1 LLTDALTYL
10 AIRASFFQPE
20 NWAFSDLSNTIRPLK
35 IFCFVGLFLTVCE
48 GILDEKI
55 FPSEGQSSMK
65 KFATVFILLLMAAS
79 VTAEQG
85 GKDAKS
91 IYVSG
96 RAVVFFAPSWDEYV
110 ALPEKD
116 KDAIDEAL
124 YDFAH
129 SQLQVLSY
137 LEANGIQGIS
147 TASQNIQIQIAPNEV
162 IYYLRSDFDY
172 PFGLIMTDGQN
183 EPKIFMGAASESEL
197 KSMFAEFFSLQ

>member
-1 LLTDALTYL
+1 
-10 AIRASFFQPE
+10 
-20 NWAFSDLSNTIRPLK
+20 
-35 IFCFVGLFLTVCE
+35 
-48 GILDEKI
+48 
-55 FPSEGQSSMK
+55 MK

-116 KDAIDEAL
+116 KDAIDEEL

-129 SQLQVLSY
+129 SQLRVLSY

>member
-1 LLTDALTYL
+1 
-10 AIRASFFQPE
+10 
-20 NWAFSDLSNTIRPLK
+20 
-35 IFCFVGLFLTVCE
+35 
-48 GILDEKI
+48 
-55 FPSEGQSSMK
+55 MK
-65 KFATVFILLLMAAS
+65 KFATVILLLFMASS
-79 VTAEQG
+79 VAAEQG

-116 KDAIDEAL
+116 KDAIDEEL

-129 SQLQVLSY
+129 SQLRVRSY
-137 LEANGIQGIS
+137 LEANGIQGIT

-162 IYYLRSDFDY
+162 IYYFRSDFNL
-172 PFGLIMTDGQN
+172 PFGLILTDGQK
-183 EPKIFMGAASESEL
+183 EPKVFLGAAKESEL